1 MNKYT
6 FKTFLFITLIVLGS
20 CKNVIRDEAPNIVLI
35 VADDLGWTDVSYM
48 GSSFYE
54 TSNIDKLSKNGMT
67 FLNGYASSANC
78 APSRATMLTGK
89 YHPYHGIYTVRNS
102 DRGNRKTRKIIPIK
116 TKTKLEHNHFI
127 IPEMLKSRGYV
138 NGHFGKWHMG
148 DEPNFMPNN
157 QGFDE
162 SFFINKSNNQTK
174 KIWTGG
180 EVTQNPFDNK
190 LLTEAF
196 TNGAKA
202 FIKKN
207 KDLPFFLY
215 VPYSAPHFPLE
226 AHPDWKGK
234 SDYGVYGDV
243 VEEMD
248 ARVGEILTELDVNN
262 LSERTIV
269 VFMSDN
275 GPEPLTKESKAIPFR
290 GKKWSALEGGNR
302 VPCIIK
308 SPGKSKG
315 VTVYNKTVSAMDMLP
330 SLAHACGINIPERSG
345 ETPPID
351 GVNLWDELTGKKL
364 EANGR
369 PDLLFW
375 HGADG
380 FQAIRMGAWKLFLNR
395 RDAELSGE
403 GPALFKLKNDIKERN
418 DLSKLFPAIVTKM
431 TGVASQRL
439 RQLRG
444 DLFLWGEWNN

>member
-1 MNKYT
+1 MIKL
-6 FKTFLFITLIVLGS
+6 FFPFLASLFLAVSSGQQRP
-20 CKNVIRDEAPNIVLI
+20 NVVLI
-35 VADDLGWTDVSYM
+35 LSDDLGYHDLGCYGHPKIKTPIIDQLAKDGVRLT
-48 GSSFYE
+48 SFYSGS
-54 TSNIDKLSKNGMT
+54 TVCT
-67 FLNGYASSANC
+67 
-78 APSRATMLTGK
+78 PSRMALLTGSYPVRYGWSK
-89 YHPYHGIYTVRNS
+89 GVVGHIMEKKRGLSPKATTMAEIFKEAGYKTGI
-102 DRGNRKTRKIIPIK
+102 
-116 TKTKLEHNHFI
+116 
-127 IPEMLKSRGYV
+127 
-138 NGHFGKWHMG
+138 FGKWHLG

-248 ARVGEILTELDVNN
+248 ARVGEILTELNVNN
-262 LSERTIV
+262 LSEKTIV

-351 GVNLWDELTGKKL
+351 GVNLWDELIGKKL
-364 EANGR
+364 ETSGR

-395 RDAELSGE
+395 KDAELSGD
-403 GPALFKLKNDIKERN
+403 GPALFKVKDDIKERN

-439 RQLRG
+439 ESIKRRSIPLGRVKQ
-444 DLFLWGEWNN
+444 

>member
-1 MNKYT
+1 MIKL
-6 FKTFLFITLIVLGS
+6 FFPFLASLFLAVSSGQQRP
-20 CKNVIRDEAPNIVLI
+20 NVVLI
-35 VADDLGWTDVSYM
+35 LSDDLGYHDLGCYGHPKIKTPVIDQLAQEGVRLT
-48 GSSFYE
+48 SFYSGA
-54 TSNIDKLSKNGMT
+54 TVCT
-67 FLNGYASSANC
+67 
-78 APSRATMLTGK
+78 PSRMALLTGSYPVRYGWSK
-89 YHPYHGIYTVRNS
+89 GVVGHIMEKKKGLSSKAMTMAEIFKDAGYKTGI
-102 DRGNRKTRKIIPIK
+102 
-116 TKTKLEHNHFI
+116 
-127 IPEMLKSRGYV
+127 
-138 NGHFGKWHMG
+138 FGKWHLG
-148 DEPNFMPNN
+148 DEPDFMPNN

-190 LLTEAF
+190 LLTEEF

-207 KDLPFFLY
+207 KDVPFFLY

-248 ARVGEILTELDVNN
+248 ARVGEILIELKENN
-262 LSERTIV
+262 LSEKTIV

-308 SPGKSKG
+308 SSGKSKG
-315 VTVYNKTVSAMDMLP
+315 GGVYNKTVSAMDILP
-330 SLAHACGINIPERSG
+330 SLAYACGIDISERS
-345 ETPPID
+345 TDVPPID
-351 GVNLWDELTGKKL
+351 GINLWDELTGKKA
-364 EANGR
+364 EAEGR

-403 GPALFKLKNDIKERN
+403 GPALFKVKDDIKERN

-431 TGVASQRL
+431 KGVASQRL
-439 RQLRG
+439 ESIQKRSIPLGRVKQ
-444 DLFLWGEWNN
+444 

>member
-1 MNKYT
+1 MIKL
-6 FKTFLFITLIVLGS
+6 FFPFLASLFLAVSSGQQRP
-20 CKNVIRDEAPNIVLI
+20 NVVLI
-35 VADDLGWTDVSYM
+35 LSDDLGYHDLGCYGHPKIKTPVIDQLAQEGVRLT
-48 GSSFYE
+48 SFYSGA
-54 TSNIDKLSKNGMT
+54 TVCT
-67 FLNGYASSANC
+67 
-78 APSRATMLTGK
+78 PSRMALLTGSYPVRYGWSK
-89 YHPYHGIYTVRNS
+89 GVVGHIMEKKRGLSPKATTMAEVFKDAGYKTGI
-102 DRGNRKTRKIIPIK
+102 
-116 TKTKLEHNHFI
+116 
-127 IPEMLKSRGYV
+127 
-138 NGHFGKWHMG
+138 FGKWHLG
-148 DEPNFMPNN
+148 DEPDFMPNN

-190 LLTEAF
+190 LLTEEF

-207 KDLPFFLY
+207 KDVPFFLY

-248 ARVGEILTELDVNN
+248 ARVGEILTELKENN
-262 LSERTIV
+262 LSEKTIV

-308 SPGKSKG
+308 SSGKSKG
-315 VTVYNKTVSAMDMLP
+315 GGVYNKTVSAMDMLP
-330 SLAHACGINIPERSG
+330 SLAYACGIDISERS
-345 ETPPID
+345 TDVPPID
-351 GVNLWDELTGKKL
+351 GINLWDELTGKKA
-364 EANGR
+364 EAEGR

-380 FQAIRMGAWKLFLNR
+380 FQAIRMGAWKLFLDR

-403 GPALFKLKNDIKERN
+403 GPALFKVKDDIKERN

-431 TGVASQRL
+431 KGVASQRL
-439 RQLRG
+439 ESIQKRSIPLGRVKQ
-444 DLFLWGEWNN
+444 

>member
-1 MNKYT
+1 MIKL
-6 FKTFLFITLIVLGS
+6 FFPFLASLFLAVSSGEQ
-20 CKNVIRDEAPNIVLI
+20 RPNIVLI
-35 VADDLGWTDVSYM
+35 LSDDLGYHDLGCYGHPKIKTPVIDQLAQEGVRLT
-48 GSSFYE
+48 SFYSGA
-54 TSNIDKLSKNGMT
+54 TVCT
-67 FLNGYASSANC
+67 
-78 APSRATMLTGK
+78 PSRMALLTGSYPVRYGWSK
-89 YHPYHGIYTVRNS
+89 GVVGHIMEKKKGLSSKAMTMAEIFKDAGYKTGI
-102 DRGNRKTRKIIPIK
+102 
-116 TKTKLEHNHFI
+116 
-127 IPEMLKSRGYV
+127 
-138 NGHFGKWHMG
+138 FGKWHLG
-148 DEPNFMPNN
+148 DEPDFMPNN

-207 KDLPFFLY
+207 KDVPFFLY

-226 AHPDWKGK
+226 AHPDWNGK

-248 ARVGEILTELDVNN
+248 ARVGEILIELKENN
-262 LSERTIV
+262 LSEKTIV

-308 SPGKSKG
+308 CSSKSKG
-315 VTVYNKTVSAMDMLP
+315 GGVYNKTVSAMDILP
-330 SLAHACGINIPERSG
+330 SLAYACGIDISERS
-345 ETPPID
+345 TDVPPID
-351 GVNLWDELTGKKL
+351 GINLWDELTGKKA
-364 EANGR
+364 EAEGR

-403 GPALFKLKNDIKERN
+403 GPALFKVKDDIKERN

-431 TGVASQRL
+431 KGVASQRL
-439 RQLRG
+439 ESIQKRSIPLGRVKQ
-444 DLFLWGEWNN
+444 

>member
-1 MNKYT
+1 MIKL
-6 FKTFLFITLIVLGS
+6 FFPFLASLFLAVSSGQQRP
-20 CKNVIRDEAPNIVLI
+20 NVVLI
-35 VADDLGWTDVSYM
+35 LSDDLGYHDLGCYGHPKIKTPVIDQLAQEGVRLT
-48 GSSFYE
+48 SFYSGA
-54 TSNIDKLSKNGMT
+54 TVCT
-67 FLNGYASSANC
+67 
-78 APSRATMLTGK
+78 PSRMALLTGSYPVRYGWSK
-89 YHPYHGIYTVRNS
+89 GVVGHIMEKKRGLSPKATTMAEVFKDAGYKTGI
-102 DRGNRKTRKIIPIK
+102 
-116 TKTKLEHNHFI
+116 
-127 IPEMLKSRGYV
+127 
-138 NGHFGKWHMG
+138 FGKWHLG
-148 DEPNFMPNN
+148 DEPDFMPNN

-190 LLTEAF
+190 LLTEEF

-207 KDLPFFLY
+207 KDVPFFLY

-248 ARVGEILTELDVNN
+248 ARVGEILTELKENN
-262 LSERTIV
+262 LSEKTIV

-308 SPGKSKG
+308 SSGKSKG
-315 VTVYNKTVSAMDMLP
+315 GGVYNKTVSAMDILP
-330 SLAHACGINIPERSG
+330 SLAYACGIDISERS
-345 ETPPID
+345 TDVPPID
-351 GVNLWDELTGKKL
+351 GINLWDELTGKKA
-364 EANGR
+364 EAEGR

-380 FQAIRMGAWKLFLNR
+380 FQAIQMGAWKLFLDR

-403 GPALFKLKNDIKERN
+403 GPALFKVKDDIKERN

-431 TGVASQRL
+431 KGVASQRL
-439 RQLRG
+439 ESIQKRSIPLGRVKQ
-444 DLFLWGEWNN
+444 

>member
-1 MNKYT
+1 MIKL
-6 FKTFLFITLIVLGS
+6 FFPFLASLFLAVSSGEQ
-20 CKNVIRDEAPNIVLI
+20 RPNIVLI
-35 VADDLGWTDVSYM
+35 LSDDLGYHDLGCYGHPKIKTPVIDQLAQEGVRLT
-48 GSSFYE
+48 SFYSGA
-54 TSNIDKLSKNGMT
+54 TVCT
-67 FLNGYASSANC
+67 
-78 APSRATMLTGK
+78 PSRMALLTGSYPVRYGWSK
-89 YHPYHGIYTVRNS
+89 GVVGHIMEKKRGLSPKATTMAEVFKDAGYKTGI
-102 DRGNRKTRKIIPIK
+102 
-116 TKTKLEHNHFI
+116 
-127 IPEMLKSRGYV
+127 
-138 NGHFGKWHMG
+138 FGKWHLG
-148 DEPNFMPNN
+148 DEPDFMPNN

-190 LLTEAF
+190 LLTEEF

-207 KDLPFFLY
+207 KDVPFFLY

-248 ARVGEILTELDVNN
+248 ARVGEILIELKENN
-262 LSERTIV
+262 LSEKTIV

-308 SPGKSKG
+308 SSGKSKG
-315 VTVYNKTVSAMDMLP
+315 GGVYNKTVSAMDMLP
-330 SLAHACGINIPERSG
+330 SLAYACGIDISERS
-345 ETPPID
+345 TDVPPID
-351 GVNLWDELTGKKL
+351 GINLWDELTGKKA
-364 EANGR
+364 EAEGR

-403 GPALFKLKNDIKERN
+403 GPALFKVKDDIKERN

-431 TGVASQRL
+431 KGVASQRL
-439 RQLRG
+439 ESIQKRSIPLGRVKQ
-444 DLFLWGEWNN
+444 

>member
-1 MNKYT
+1 MIKL
-6 FKTFLFITLIVLGS
+6 FFPFLASLFLAVSSGQQRP
-20 CKNVIRDEAPNIVLI
+20 NVVLI
-35 VADDLGWTDVSYM
+35 LSDDLGYHDLGCYGHPKIKTPVIDQLAQEGVRLT
-48 GSSFYE
+48 SFYSGA
-54 TSNIDKLSKNGMT
+54 TVCT
-67 FLNGYASSANC
+67 
-78 APSRATMLTGK
+78 PSRMALLTGSYPVRYGWSK
-89 YHPYHGIYTVRNS
+89 GVVGHIMEKKRGLSPNATTMAEVFKDAGYKTGI
-102 DRGNRKTRKIIPIK
+102 
-116 TKTKLEHNHFI
+116 
-127 IPEMLKSRGYV
+127 
-138 NGHFGKWHMG
+138 FGKWHLG
-148 DEPNFMPNN
+148 DEPDFMPNN

-190 LLTEAF
+190 LLTEEF

-207 KDLPFFLY
+207 KDVPFFLY

-248 ARVGEILTELDVNN
+248 ARVGEILIELKENN
-262 LSERTIV
+262 LSEKTIV

-308 SPGKSKG
+308 SSGKSKG
-315 VTVYNKTVSAMDMLP
+315 GGVYNKTVSAMDMLP
-330 SLAHACGINIPERSG
+330 SLAYACGIDISERS
-345 ETPPID
+345 TDVPPID
-351 GVNLWDELTGKKL
+351 GINLWDELTGKKA
-364 EANGR
+364 EAEGR

-403 GPALFKLKNDIKERN
+403 GPALFKVKDDIKERN

-431 TGVASQRL
+431 KGVASQRL
-439 RQLRG
+439 ESIQKRSIPLGRVKQ
-444 DLFLWGEWNN
+444 

>member
-1 MNKYT
+1 MIKL
-6 FKTFLFITLIVLGS
+6 FFPFLASLFLAVSSGEQ
-20 CKNVIRDEAPNIVLI
+20 RPNIVLI
-35 VADDLGWTDVSYM
+35 LSDDLGYHDLGCYGHPKIKTPVIDQLAQEGVRLT
-48 GSSFYE
+48 SFYSGA
-54 TSNIDKLSKNGMT
+54 TVCT
-67 FLNGYASSANC
+67 
-78 APSRATMLTGK
+78 PSRMALLTGSYPVRYGWSK
-89 YHPYHGIYTVRNS
+89 GVVGHIMEKKRGLSPKATTMAEVFKDAGYKTGI
-102 DRGNRKTRKIIPIK
+102 
-116 TKTKLEHNHFI
+116 
-127 IPEMLKSRGYV
+127 
-138 NGHFGKWHMG
+138 FGKWHLG
-148 DEPNFMPNN
+148 DEPDFMPNN

-190 LLTEAF
+190 LLTEEF

-207 KDLPFFLY
+207 KDVPFFLY

-248 ARVGEILTELDVNN
+248 ARVGEILIELKENN
-262 LSERTIV
+262 LSEKTIV

-308 SPGKSKG
+308 SSGKSKG
-315 VTVYNKTVSAMDMLP
+315 GGVYNKTVSAMDILP
-330 SLAHACGINIPERSG
+330 SLAYACGIDISERS
-345 ETPPID
+345 TDVPPID
-351 GVNLWDELTGKKL
+351 GINLWDELTGKKA
-364 EANGR
+364 EAEGR

-403 GPALFKLKNDIKERN
+403 GPALFKVKDDIKERN

-431 TGVASQRL
+431 KGVASQRL
-439 RQLRG
+439 ESIQKRSIPLGRVKQ
-444 DLFLWGEWNN
+444 

>member
-1 MNKYT
+1 MIKL
-6 FKTFLFITLIVLGS
+6 FFPFLASLFLAVSSGEQ
-20 CKNVIRDEAPNIVLI
+20 RPNIVLI
-35 VADDLGWTDVSYM
+35 LSDDLGYHDLGCYGHPKIKTPVIDQLAQEGVRLT
-48 GSSFYE
+48 SFYSGA
-54 TSNIDKLSKNGMT
+54 TVCT
-67 FLNGYASSANC
+67 
-78 APSRATMLTGK
+78 PSRMALLTGSYPVRYGWSK
-89 YHPYHGIYTVRNS
+89 GVVGHIMEKKRGLSPKATTMAEVFKDAGYKTGI
-102 DRGNRKTRKIIPIK
+102 
-116 TKTKLEHNHFI
+116 
-127 IPEMLKSRGYV
+127 
-138 NGHFGKWHMG
+138 FGKWHLG
-148 DEPNFMPNN
+148 DEPDFMPNN

-190 LLTEAF
+190 LLTEEF

-207 KDLPFFLY
+207 KDVPFFLY

-248 ARVGEILTELDVNN
+248 ARVGEILIELKENN
-262 LSERTIV
+262 LSEKTIV

-308 SPGKSKG
+308 SSGKSKG
-315 VTVYNKTVSAMDMLP
+315 GGVYNKTVSAMDILP
-330 SLAHACGINIPERSG
+330 SLAYACGIDISERS
-345 ETPPID
+345 TDVPPID
-351 GVNLWDELTGKKL
+351 GINLWDELTGKKA
-364 EANGR
+364 EAEGR

-403 GPALFKLKNDIKERN
+403 GPALFKVKDDIKERN

-431 TGVASQRL
+431 KGVASQRL
-439 RQLRG
+439 ESIQKRSIPLGRVK
-444 DLFLWGEWNN
+444 

>member
-1 MNKYT
+1 MIKL
-6 FKTFLFITLIVLGS
+6 FFPFLASLFLAVSSGEQ
-20 CKNVIRDEAPNIVLI
+20 RPNIVLI
-35 VADDLGWTDVSYM
+35 LSDDLGYHDLGCYGHPKIKTPVIDQLAQEGVRLT
-48 GSSFYE
+48 SFYSGA
-54 TSNIDKLSKNGMT
+54 TVCT
-67 FLNGYASSANC
+67 
-78 APSRATMLTGK
+78 PSRMALLTGSYPVRYGWSK
-89 YHPYHGIYTVRNS
+89 GVVGHIMEKKKGLSSKAMTMAEIFKDAGYKTGI
-102 DRGNRKTRKIIPIK
+102 
-116 TKTKLEHNHFI
+116 
-127 IPEMLKSRGYV
+127 
-138 NGHFGKWHMG
+138 FGKWHLG
-148 DEPNFMPNN
+148 DEPDFMPNN

-190 LLTEAF
+190 LLTEEF

-207 KDLPFFLY
+207 KDVPFFLY

-248 ARVGEILTELDVNN
+248 ARVGEILTELKENN
-262 LSERTIV
+262 LSEKTIV

-308 SPGKSKG
+308 SSSKSKG
-315 VTVYNKTVSAMDMLP
+315 GGVYNKTVSAMDMLP
-330 SLAHACGINIPERSG
+330 SLAYACGIDISERS
-345 ETPPID
+345 TDVPPID
-351 GVNLWDELTGKKL
+351 GINLWDELTGKKA
-364 EANGR
+364 EAEGR

-403 GPALFKLKNDIKERN
+403 GPALFKVKDDIKERN

-431 TGVASQRL
+431 KGVASQRL
-439 RQLRG
+439 ESIQKRSIPLGRVKQ
-444 DLFLWGEWNN
+444 

>member
-1 MNKYT
+1 MIKL
-6 FKTFLFITLIVLGS
+6 FFPFLASLFLAVSSGQQRP
-20 CKNVIRDEAPNIVLI
+20 NVVLI
-35 VADDLGWTDVSYM
+35 LSDDLGYHDLGCYGHPKIKTPIIDQLAKDGVRLT
-48 GSSFYE
+48 SFYSGS
-54 TSNIDKLSKNGMT
+54 TVCT
-67 FLNGYASSANC
+67 
-78 APSRATMLTGK
+78 PSRMALLTGSYPVRYGWSK
-89 YHPYHGIYTVRNS
+89 GVVGHIMEKKRGLSPKATTMAEIFKEAGYKTGI
-102 DRGNRKTRKIIPIK
+102 
-116 TKTKLEHNHFI
+116 
-127 IPEMLKSRGYV
+127 
-138 NGHFGKWHMG
+138 FGKWHLG

-439 RQLRG
+439 ESIKRRSIPFGRVKQ
-444 DLFLWGEWNN
+444 

>member
-1 MNKYT
+1 MIKL
-6 FKTFLFITLIVLGS
+6 FFPFLASLFLAVSSGQQRP
-20 CKNVIRDEAPNIVLI
+20 NVVLI
-35 VADDLGWTDVSYM
+35 LSDDLGYHDLGCYGHPKIKTPIIDQLAKDGVRLT
-48 GSSFYE
+48 SFYSGS
-54 TSNIDKLSKNGMT
+54 TVCT
-67 FLNGYASSANC
+67 
-78 APSRATMLTGK
+78 PSRMALLTGSYPVRYGWSK
-89 YHPYHGIYTVRNS
+89 GVVGHIMEKKRGLSPKATTMAEIFKEAGYKTGI
-102 DRGNRKTRKIIPIK
+102 
-116 TKTKLEHNHFI
+116 
-127 IPEMLKSRGYV
+127 
-138 NGHFGKWHMG
+138 FGKWHLG

-207 KDLPFFLY
+207 KDVPFFLY

-248 ARVGEILTELDVNN
+248 ARVGEILIELKENN
-262 LSERTIV
+262 LSEKTIV

-308 SPGKSKG
+308 SSGKSKG
-315 VTVYNKTVSAMDMLP
+315 GGVYNKTVSAMDILP
-330 SLAHACGINIPERSG
+330 SLAYACGIDISERS
-345 ETPPID
+345 TDVPPID
-351 GVNLWDELTGKKL
+351 GINLWDELTGKKA
-364 EANGR
+364 EAEGR

-403 GPALFKLKNDIKERN
+403 GPALFKVKDDIKERN

-431 TGVASQRL
+431 KGVASQRL
-439 RQLRG
+439 ESIQKRFIPLGRVKQ
-444 DLFLWGEWNN
+444 

>member
-1 MNKYT
+1 MIKL
-6 FKTFLFITLIVLGS
+6 FFPFFASLFLAVSSGQQRS
-20 CKNVIRDEAPNIVLI
+20 NIVLI
-35 VADDLGWTDVSYM
+35 LSDDLGYHDLGCYGHPKIKTPVIDRLAQEGVRLT
-48 GSSFYE
+48 SFYSGS
-54 TSNIDKLSKNGMT
+54 TVCT
-67 FLNGYASSANC
+67 
-78 APSRATMLTGK
+78 PSRMALLTGSYPVRYGWSK
-89 YHPYHGIYTVRNS
+89 GVVGHIMEKKKGLSPKATTMAEVFKGAGYKTGI
-102 DRGNRKTRKIIPIK
+102 
-116 TKTKLEHNHFI
+116 
-127 IPEMLKSRGYV
+127 
-138 NGHFGKWHMG
+138 FGKWHLG
-148 DEPNFMPNN
+148 DEPDFMPNN

-190 LLTEAF
+190 LLTEEF

-207 KDLPFFLY
+207 KDVPFFLY

-248 ARVGEILTELDVNN
+248 ARVGEILTELKENN
-262 LSERTIV
+262 LSEKTIV

-290 GKKWSALEGGNR
+290 GKKWSALEGGYR

-308 SPGKSKG
+308 SPSKSKG
-315 VTVYNKTVSAMDMLP
+315 GTVYNKTVSAMDMLP

-351 GVNLWDELTGKKL
+351 GVNLWDELIGKKA
-364 EANGR
+364 EASGR

-395 RDAELSGE
+395 RDAELSGD
-403 GPALFKLKNDIKERN
+403 GPALFKVKDDIKERN

-431 TGVASQRL
+431 TDVASQRL
-439 RQLRG
+439 ESIKRRSIPLG
-444 DLFLWGEWNN
+444 KVK

>member
-1 MNKYT
+1 MIKL
-6 FKTFLFITLIVLGS
+6 FFPFLASLFLAVSSGQQRP
-20 CKNVIRDEAPNIVLI
+20 NVVLI
-35 VADDLGWTDVSYM
+35 LSDDLGYHDLGCYGHPKIKTPAIDRLAQEGVRLT
-48 GSSFYE
+48 SFYSGA
-54 TSNIDKLSKNGMT
+54 TVCT
-67 FLNGYASSANC
+67 
-78 APSRATMLTGK
+78 PSRMALLTGSYPVRYGWSK
-89 YHPYHGIYTVRNS
+89 GVVGHIMEKKRGLSPKATTMAEVFKDAGYKTGI
-102 DRGNRKTRKIIPIK
+102 
-116 TKTKLEHNHFI
+116 
-127 IPEMLKSRGYV
+127 
-138 NGHFGKWHMG
+138 FGKWHLG
-148 DEPNFMPNN
+148 DEPDFMPNN

-174 KIWTGG
+174 KIWTVG

-190 LLTEAF
+190 LLTEEF

-207 KDLPFFLY
+207 KDVPFFLY

-248 ARVGEILTELDVNN
+248 ARVGEILIELKEKN
-262 LSERTIV
+262 LSEKTIV

-308 SPGKSKG
+308 SSGKSKG
-315 VTVYNKTVSAMDMLP
+315 GGVYNKTVSAMDMLP
-330 SLAHACGINIPERSG
+330 SLAYACGIDISERS
-345 ETPPID
+345 TDVPPID
-351 GVNLWDELTGKKL
+351 GINLWDELTGKKA
-364 EANGR
+364 EAEGR

-380 FQAIRMGAWKLFLNR
+380 FQAIRMGAWKLFLDR

-403 GPALFKLKNDIKERN
+403 GPALFKVKDDIKERN

-431 TGVASQRL
+431 KGVASQRL
-439 RQLRG
+439 ESIQKRFIPLGRVKQ
-444 DLFLWGEWNN
+444 

>member
-1 MNKYT
+1 MIKL
-6 FKTFLFITLIVLGS
+6 FFPFLASLFLAVSSGEQ
-20 CKNVIRDEAPNIVLI
+20 RPNIVLI
-35 VADDLGWTDVSYM
+35 LSDDLGYHDLGCYGHPKIKTPVIDQLAQEGVRLT
-48 GSSFYE
+48 SFYSGA
-54 TSNIDKLSKNGMT
+54 TVCT
-67 FLNGYASSANC
+67 
-78 APSRATMLTGK
+78 PSRMALLTGSYPVRYGWSK
-89 YHPYHGIYTVRNS
+89 GVVGHIMEKKRGLSPKATTMAEVFKDAGYKTGI
-102 DRGNRKTRKIIPIK
+102 
-116 TKTKLEHNHFI
+116 
-127 IPEMLKSRGYV
+127 
-138 NGHFGKWHMG
+138 FGKWHLG
-148 DEPNFMPNN
+148 DEPDFMPNN

-190 LLTEAF
+190 LLTEEF

-207 KDLPFFLY
+207 KDVPFFLY

-248 ARVGEILTELDVNN
+248 ARVGEILIELKENN
-262 LSERTIV
+262 LSEKTIV

-308 SPGKSKG
+308 CSSKSKG
-315 VTVYNKTVSAMDMLP
+315 GGVYNKTVSAMDMLP
-330 SLAHACGINIPERSG
+330 SLAYACGIDISERS
-345 ETPPID
+345 TDVPPID
-351 GVNLWDELTGKKL
+351 GINLWDELTGKKA
-364 EANGR
+364 EAEGR

-403 GPALFKLKNDIKERN
+403 GPALFKVKDDIKERN

-431 TGVASQRL
+431 KGVASQRL
-439 RQLRG
+439 ESIQKRSIPLGRVK
-444 DLFLWGEWNN
+444 

>member
-1 MNKYT
+1 MIKL
-6 FKTFLFITLIVLGS
+6 FFPFLASLFLAVSSGQQRP
-20 CKNVIRDEAPNIVLI
+20 NVVLI
-35 VADDLGWTDVSYM
+35 LSDDLGYHDLGCYGHPKIKTPIIDQLAKDGVRLT
-48 GSSFYE
+48 SFYSGS
-54 TSNIDKLSKNGMT
+54 TVCT
-67 FLNGYASSANC
+67 
-78 APSRATMLTGK
+78 PSRMALLTGSYPVRYGWSK
-89 YHPYHGIYTVRNS
+89 GVVGHIMEKKRGLSPKATTMAEIFKEAGYKTGI
-102 DRGNRKTRKIIPIK
+102 
-116 TKTKLEHNHFI
+116 
-127 IPEMLKSRGYV
+127 
-138 NGHFGKWHMG
+138 FGKWHLG

-375 HGADG
+375 HGAGG

-439 RQLRG
+439 ESIKRRSIPLGRVKQ
-444 DLFLWGEWNN
+444 

>member
-1 MNKYT
+1 MIKL
-6 FKTFLFITLIVLGS
+6 FFPFLASLFLAVSSGQQRP
-20 CKNVIRDEAPNIVLI
+20 NVVLI
-35 VADDLGWTDVSYM
+35 LSDDLGYHDLGCYGHPKIKTPVIDRLAQEGVRLT
-48 GSSFYE
+48 SFYSGA
-54 TSNIDKLSKNGMT
+54 TVCT
-67 FLNGYASSANC
+67 
-78 APSRATMLTGK
+78 PSRMALLTGSYPVRYGWSK
-89 YHPYHGIYTVRNS
+89 GVVGHIMEKKRGLSPKATTMAEVFKDAGYKTGI
-102 DRGNRKTRKIIPIK
+102 
-116 TKTKLEHNHFI
+116 
-127 IPEMLKSRGYV
+127 
-138 NGHFGKWHMG
+138 FGKWHLG
-148 DEPNFMPNN
+148 DEPDFMPNN

-190 LLTEAF
+190 LLTEEF

-207 KDLPFFLY
+207 KDVPFFLY

-248 ARVGEILTELDVNN
+248 ARVGEILIELKENN
-262 LSERTIV
+262 LSEKTIV

-308 SPGKSKG
+308 SSGKSKG
-315 VTVYNKTVSAMDMLP
+315 GGVYNKTVSAMDILP
-330 SLAHACGINIPERSG
+330 SLAYACGIDISERS
-345 ETPPID
+345 TDVPPID
-351 GVNLWDELTGKKL
+351 GINLWDELTGKKA
-364 EANGR
+364 EAEGR

-403 GPALFKLKNDIKERN
+403 GPALFKVKDDIKERN

-431 TGVASQRL
+431 KGVASQRL
-439 RQLRG
+439 ESIQKRSIPLGRVKQ
-444 DLFLWGEWNN
+444 

>member
-1 MNKYT
+1 MIKL
-6 FKTFLFITLIVLGS
+6 FFPFLASLFLAVSSGQQRP
-20 CKNVIRDEAPNIVLI
+20 NVVLI
-35 VADDLGWTDVSYM
+35 LSDDLGYHDLGCYGHPKIKTPIIDQLAKDGVRLT
-48 GSSFYE
+48 SFYSGS
-54 TSNIDKLSKNGMT
+54 TVCT
-67 FLNGYASSANC
+67 
-78 APSRATMLTGK
+78 PSRMALLTGSYPVRYGWSK
-89 YHPYHGIYTVRNS
+89 GVVGHIMEKKRGLSPKATTMAEIFKEAGYKTGI
-102 DRGNRKTRKIIPIK
+102 
-116 TKTKLEHNHFI
+116 
-127 IPEMLKSRGYV
+127 
-138 NGHFGKWHMG
+138 FGKWHLG

-207 KDLPFFLY
+207 KDIPFFLY

-248 ARVGEILTELDVNN
+248 ARVGEILTELNVNN

-308 SPGKSKG
+308 SPSKSKG
-315 VTVYNKTVSAMDMLP
+315 GTVYNKTVSAMDMLP

-351 GVNLWDELTGKKL
+351 GVNLWDELIGKKL
-364 EANGR
+364 EAKGR

-380 FQAIRMGAWKLFLNR
+380 FQAIRIGDWKLFFNR

-403 GPALFKLKNDIKERN
+403 GPALFKVKDDIKERN
-418 DLSKLFPAIVTKM
+418 DLSKLFPSIVTKM

-439 RQLRG
+439 ESIKRRSIPLG
-444 DLFLWGEWNN
+444 KVK

>member
-1 MNKYT
+1 MIKL
-6 FKTFLFITLIVLGS
+6 FFPFLASLFLAVSSGEQ
-20 CKNVIRDEAPNIVLI
+20 RPNIVLI
-35 VADDLGWTDVSYM
+35 LSDDLGYHDLGCYGHPKIKTPVIDQLAQEGVRLT
-48 GSSFYE
+48 SFYSGA
-54 TSNIDKLSKNGMT
+54 TVCT
-67 FLNGYASSANC
+67 
-78 APSRATMLTGK
+78 PSRMALLTGSYPVRYGWSK
-89 YHPYHGIYTVRNS
+89 GVVGHIMEKKRGLSPKATTMAEVFKDAGYKTGI
-102 DRGNRKTRKIIPIK
+102 
-116 TKTKLEHNHFI
+116 
-127 IPEMLKSRGYV
+127 
-138 NGHFGKWHMG
+138 FGKWHLG
-148 DEPNFMPNN
+148 DEPDFMPNN

-190 LLTEAF
+190 LLTEEF

-207 KDLPFFLY
+207 KDVPFFLY

-248 ARVGEILTELDVNN
+248 ARVGEILTELKENN
-262 LSERTIV
+262 LSEKTIV

-308 SPGKSKG
+308 SSGKSKG
-315 VTVYNKTVSAMDMLP
+315 GGVYNKTVSTMDILP
-330 SLAHACGINIPERSG
+330 SLAYACGIDISERS
-345 ETPPID
+345 TDVPPID
-351 GVNLWDELTGKKL
+351 GINLWDELTGKKA
-364 EANGR
+364 EAEGR

-403 GPALFKLKNDIKERN
+403 GPALFKVKDDIKERN

-431 TGVASQRL
+431 KGVASQRL
-439 RQLRG
+439 ESIQKRSIPLGRVKQ
-444 DLFLWGEWNN
+444 

>member
-1 MNKYT
+1 MIKL
-6 FKTFLFITLIVLGS
+6 FFPFLASLFLAVSSGEQ
-20 CKNVIRDEAPNIVLI
+20 RPNIVLI
-35 VADDLGWTDVSYM
+35 LSDDLGYHDLGCYGHPKIKTPVIDQLAQEGVRLT
-48 GSSFYE
+48 SFYSGA
-54 TSNIDKLSKNGMT
+54 TVCT
-67 FLNGYASSANC
+67 
-78 APSRATMLTGK
+78 PSRMALLTGSYPVRYGWSK
-89 YHPYHGIYTVRNS
+89 GVVGHIMEKKRGLSPKATTMAEVFKDAGYKTGI
-102 DRGNRKTRKIIPIK
+102 
-116 TKTKLEHNHFI
+116 
-127 IPEMLKSRGYV
+127 
-138 NGHFGKWHMG
+138 FGKWHLG
-148 DEPNFMPNN
+148 DEPDFMPNN

-190 LLTEAF
+190 LLTEEF

-207 KDLPFFLY
+207 KDVPFFLY

-248 ARVGEILTELDVNN
+248 ARVGEILTELKENN
-262 LSERTIV
+262 LSEKTIV

-308 SPGKSKG
+308 SSGKSKG
-315 VTVYNKTVSAMDMLP
+315 GGVYNKTVSAMDILP
-330 SLAHACGINIPERSG
+330 SLAYACGIDISERS
-345 ETPPID
+345 TDVPPID
-351 GVNLWDELTGKKL
+351 GINLWDELTGKKA
-364 EANGR
+364 EAEGR

-403 GPALFKLKNDIKERN
+403 GPALFKVKDDIKERN

-431 TGVASQRL
+431 KGVASQRL
-439 RQLRG
+439 ESIQKRSIPLGRVKQ
-444 DLFLWGEWNN
+444 

>member
-1 MNKYT
+1 MIKL
-6 FKTFLFITLIVLGS
+6 FFPFLASLFLAVSSGQQRP
-20 CKNVIRDEAPNIVLI
+20 NVVLI
-35 VADDLGWTDVSYM
+35 LSDDLGYHDLGCYGHPKIKTPIIDQLAKDGVRLT
-48 GSSFYE
+48 SFYSGS
-54 TSNIDKLSKNGMT
+54 TVCT
-67 FLNGYASSANC
+67 
-78 APSRATMLTGK
+78 PSRMALLTGSYPVRYGWSK
-89 YHPYHGIYTVRNS
+89 GVVGHIMEKKRGLSPKATTMAEIFKEAGYKTGI
-102 DRGNRKTRKIIPIK
+102 
-116 TKTKLEHNHFI
+116 
-127 IPEMLKSRGYV
+127 
-138 NGHFGKWHMG
+138 FGKWHLG

-248 ARVGEILTELDVNN
+248 ARVGEILTELNVNN
-262 LSERTIV
+262 LSEKTIV

-308 SPGKSKG
+308 SPSKSKEG
-315 VTVYNKTVSAMDMLP
+315 TVYNKTVSAMDMLP

-351 GVNLWDELTGKKL
+351 GVNLWDELIGKKL
-364 EANGR
+364 EASGR

-375 HGADG
+375 HGSNG

-395 RDAELSGE
+395 RDAELSGD
-403 GPALFKLKNDIKERN
+403 GPALFKVKDDIKERN

-431 TGVASQRL
+431 TGVANQRL
-439 RQLRG
+439 ESIKRRSIPLGRVK
-444 DLFLWGEWNN
+444 

>member
-1 MNKYT
+1 MIKL
-6 FKTFLFITLIVLGS
+6 FFPFLASLFLAVSSGEQ
-20 CKNVIRDEAPNIVLI
+20 RPNIVLI
-35 VADDLGWTDVSYM
+35 LSDDLGYHDLGCYGHPKIKTPVIDQLAQEGVRLT
-48 GSSFYE
+48 SFYSGA
-54 TSNIDKLSKNGMT
+54 TVCT
-67 FLNGYASSANC
+67 
-78 APSRATMLTGK
+78 PSRMALLTGSYPVRYGWSK
-89 YHPYHGIYTVRNS
+89 GVVGHIMEKKKGLSSKAMTMAEIFKDAGYKTGI
-102 DRGNRKTRKIIPIK
+102 
-116 TKTKLEHNHFI
+116 
-127 IPEMLKSRGYV
+127 
-138 NGHFGKWHMG
+138 FGKWHLG
-148 DEPNFMPNN
+148 DEPDFMPNN

-190 LLTEAF
+190 LLTEEF

-207 KDLPFFLY
+207 KDVPFFLY

-248 ARVGEILTELDVNN
+248 ARVGEILTELKENN
-262 LSERTIV
+262 LSEKTIV

-308 SPGKSKG
+308 CSSKSKG
-315 VTVYNKTVSAMDMLP
+315 GGVYNKTVSAMDMLP
-330 SLAHACGINIPERSG
+330 SLAYACGIDISERS
-345 ETPPID
+345 TDVPPID
-351 GVNLWDELTGKKL
+351 GINLWDELTGKKA
-364 EANGR
+364 EAEGR

-403 GPALFKLKNDIKERN
+403 GPALFKVKDDIKERN

-431 TGVASQRL
+431 KGVASQRL
-439 RQLRG
+439 ESIQKRSIPLGRVKQ
-444 DLFLWGEWNN
+444 

>member
-1 MNKYT
+1 MAEV
-6 FKTFLFITLIVLGS
+6 FK
-20 CKNVIRDEAPNIVLI
+20 DA
-35 VADDLGWTDVSYM
+35 
-48 GSSFYE
+48 
-54 TSNIDKLSKNGMT
+54 
-67 FLNGYASSANC
+67 GYK
-78 APSRATMLTGK
+78 TG
-89 YHPYHGIYTVRNS
+89 I
-102 DRGNRKTRKIIPIK
+102 
-116 TKTKLEHNHFI
+116 
-127 IPEMLKSRGYV
+127 
-138 NGHFGKWHMG
+138 FGKWHLG
-148 DEPNFMPNN
+148 DEPDFMPNN

-190 LLTEAF
+190 LLTEEF

-207 KDLPFFLY
+207 KDVPFFLY

-248 ARVGEILTELDVNN
+248 ARVGEILIELKENN
-262 LSERTIV
+262 LSEKTIV

-308 SPGKSKG
+308 SSGKSKG
-315 VTVYNKTVSAMDMLP
+315 GGVYNKTVSAMDILP
-330 SLAHACGINIPERSG
+330 SLAYACGIDISERS
-345 ETPPID
+345 TDVPPID
-351 GVNLWDELTGKKL
+351 GINLWDELTGKKA
-364 EANGR
+364 EAEGR

-403 GPALFKLKNDIKERN
+403 GPALFKVKDDIKERN

-431 TGVASQRL
+431 KGVASQRL
-439 RQLRG
+439 ESIQKRSIPLGRVKQ
-444 DLFLWGEWNN
+444 

>member
-1 MNKYT
+1 MIKL
-6 FKTFLFITLIVLGS
+6 FFPFLASLFLAVSSGEQ
-20 CKNVIRDEAPNIVLI
+20 RPNIVLI
-35 VADDLGWTDVSYM
+35 LSDDLGYHDLGCYGHPKIKTPVIDQLAQEGVRLT
-48 GSSFYE
+48 SFYSGA
-54 TSNIDKLSKNGMT
+54 TVCT
-67 FLNGYASSANC
+67 
-78 APSRATMLTGK
+78 PSRMALLTGSYPVRYGWSK
-89 YHPYHGIYTVRNS
+89 GVVGHIMEKKKGLSSKAMTMAEIFKDAGYKTGI
-102 DRGNRKTRKIIPIK
+102 
-116 TKTKLEHNHFI
+116 
-127 IPEMLKSRGYV
+127 
-138 NGHFGKWHMG
+138 FGKWHLG
-148 DEPNFMPNN
+148 DEPDFMPNN

-190 LLTEAF
+190 LLTEEF

-207 KDLPFFLY
+207 KDVPFFLY

-248 ARVGEILTELDVNN
+248 ARVGEILTELKENN
-262 LSERTIV
+262 LSEKTIV

-308 SPGKSKG
+308 SSGKSKG
-315 VTVYNKTVSAMDMLP
+315 GGVYNKTVSAMDILP
-330 SLAHACGINIPERSG
+330 SLAYACGIDISERS
-345 ETPPID
+345 TDVPPID
-351 GVNLWDELTGKKL
+351 GINLWDELTGKKA
-364 EANGR
+364 EAEGR

-403 GPALFKLKNDIKERN
+403 GPALFKVKDDIKERN

-431 TGVASQRL
+431 KGVASQRL
-439 RQLRG
+439 ESIQKRSIPLGRVKQ
-444 DLFLWGEWNN
+444 